1 MRFRICIPHERF
13 TDSIICIFEF
23 SYGRKIIFVLSILFM
38 AATGIGQAVASNY
51 VTFATFALLNAVG
64 TAGVYPLAFI
74 IGVEMVGPKKREM
87 SGIIL
92 NYFYA
97 VGEAAVGLIAWLC
110 HDWITLQLLVS
121 VPPLLFFVYYWMVPE
136 SVRWLIARNDIDK
149 AGKIVKKAANVNGVV
164 LSNYI
169 LETFESKTIAA
180 DSVRIFLENFHSIL

>member
-1 MRFRICIPHERF
+1 MFSPI
-13 TDSIICIFEF
+13 

-38 AATGIGQAVASNY
+38 AVTGVGQAVAANY

-97 VGEAAVGLIAWLC
+97 LGEAAVGLIAWMC
-110 HDWITLQLLVS
+110 HDWVTLQLIVS
-121 VPPLLFFVYYWMVPE
+121 IPPLLFFGYYWMVPE
-136 SVRWLIARNDIDK
+136 SVRWLIARNDIHK
-149 AGKIVKKAANVNGVV
+149 ARKIVKKAANVNGVV
-164 LSNYI
+164 LSDYI
-169 LETFESKTIAA
+169 LQTFESKTLEA
-180 DSVRIFLENFHSIL
+180 DSVRIFLRFFFFVKVMCSF